1 MSEITEFETSPVTAD
16 RLQPARYFAASFA
29 GEHVAGT
36 EFVIGAM
43 FVAWG
48 VSTADIFWG
57 LLWGNLLAVLS
68 WTFVCAP
75 IAVDTRLTLYAYLK
89 RIAGPGTIR
98 IYSVVNGI
106 LFCILAGTMITV
118 SASAV
123 RILFDIPAQVHW
135 YPTDW
140 RFVLVALAVGAVVV
154 AIAIKGFRRV
164 AQFAEVCAPW
174 MILMFVVGALS
185 MYPVLRAAT
194 GDGAG
199 FTEVADRFIWRGD
212 KSELSAWH
220 VAAFAWIC
228 NLAMHGGLSDMTV
241 LRYAKRYEYGYFS
254 ALGMFI
260 GHYLAWVCA
269 GIMGA
274 GAALVLGQT
283 IGELDAGG
291 VAYEALGGAGILAVI
306 IAGWTTS
313 NPTIYRAGLAFHSLH
328 PRWNRAVVT
337 AVVGA
342 ATTVIACFPFVFSRL
357 MDFVGLMGLIL
368 VPVGAVI
375 VTEHWL
381 FPRIGFTRY
390 WSHFRGQA
398 TNLAAVMSWAIA
410 LLVALAL
417 NRAGLHLFFLLVPVW
432 VAATL
437 AYVVLA
443 GAFGARQSYPQA
455 EDEAQAETARKAAE
469 SAWLAS
475 AHEQALGV
483 RHSPGGLRRV
493 SRGLAL
499 LALLACIGMGV
510 WVFGGGDLQLFRR
523 WLWLPTLLYFAG
535 AILWVIR
542 SESGEKSRT

>member
-1 MSEITEFETSPVTAD
+1 MSDITEFETSPVTPD
-16 RLQPARYFAASFA
+16 KLQPARYFAASFA

-43 FVAWG
+43 FVTWG

-57 LLWGNLLAVLS
+57 LLWGNLLAVLT

-135 YPTDW
+135 YPTDG

-174 MILMFVVGALS
+174 MILMFIAGALS
-185 MYPVLRAAT
+185 MYPLLQAAAG
-194 GDGAG
+194 GDAG
-199 FTEVADRFIWRGD
+199 FGEVADRFIWRGD

-220 VAAFAWIC
+220 VAAFAWVC

-241 LRYAKRYEYGYFS
+241 LRYARRYEYGYFS
-254 ALGMFI
+254 AFGMFI

-274 GAALVLGQT
+274 GAALVLGKSIT
-283 IGELDAGG
+283 ELDAGG
-291 VAYEALGGAGILAVI
+291 VAYEALGSAGILAVI

-313 NPTIYRAGLAFHSLH
+313 NPTIYRAGLAFQSLR
-328 PRWNRAVVT
+328 PSWNREVVT

-342 ATTVIACFPFVFSRL
+342 VTTVIACFPFVFSRL
-357 MDFVGLMGLIL
+357 MDFVGMMGLIL

-375 VTEHWL
+375 VAEHWL
-381 FPRIGFTRY
+381 FPRLGYTRY
-390 WSHFRGQA
+390 WSQYRGQS
-398 TNLAAVMSWAIA
+398 TNLPAVLSWGIA
-410 LLVALAL
+410 LLVAFGL
-417 NRAGLHLFFLLVPVW
+417 NRAGVHLFFLLVPVW
-432 VAATL
+432 ITATL
-437 AYVVLA
+437 AYLVLA
-443 GAFGARQSYPQA
+443 GAMGARQAYPQA
-455 EDEAQAETARKAAE
+455 SGDAQAEAERQAAE
-469 SAWLAS
+469 QACLA
-475 AHEQALGV
+475 QARELGAAG
-483 RHSPGGLRRV
+483 RHRPGPLRRL

-499 LALLACIGMGV
+499 LALIACIGMAL
-510 WVFGGGDLQLFRR
+510 WALGGGDLQLFRR
-523 WLWLPTLLYFAG
+523 WLWLPTLVYFAA
-535 AILWVIR
+535 AILWVVR
-542 SESGEKSRT
+542 SESGDKAAA